1 MGRDRA
7 ARIKDVARIAGVS
20 TATVSRTLSNPDIV
34 SKETRR
40 SVMAAVE
47 ATGYSANLSARNLR
61 RRQAGGVL
69 ALAPNLANPFF
80 SEILAGMSEALAERR
95 LNLIVAD
102 TQFGGSSQLVQ
113 YADRSRADGLLI
125 LDSRLDPAM
134 FAGAQCPPVVQ
145 VCEEIEGLKS
155 PRVVADN
162 AGGAAAAVA
171 HLVSL
176 GHTRIARLAGPSDN
190 SLTRWR
196 DAGFRDGLHA
206 ASLPPRHDWHLTGDF
221 SMESGRTAAARLLAL
236 PDRPS
241 AIVCDNDE
249 MACGLMS
256 ALIRS
261 GIDIPGDIAVA
272 GFDDIELSRHLTPT
286 LTTVHQPRRRIGRE
300 AVRQLLLAIDGA
312 DVAERTVIPC
322 TLVPRQSTLGRDAL
336 PDQAAS

>member
-1 MGRDRA
+1 MGRERA
-7 ARIKDVARIAGVS
+7 TRIKDVARIAGVS

-34 SKETRR
+34 SEETRR
-40 SVMAAVE
+40 SVLAAVK
-47 ATGYSANLSARNLR
+47 ATRYSANVAARNLR
-61 RRQAGGVL
+61 RQQAGGVL

-102 TQFGGSSQLVQ
+102 TQFGGSSQRQLVE

-134 FAGAQCPPVVQ
+134 FAGAQCPPIVQ
-145 VCEEIEGLKS
+145 VCEEIAGLQS

-162 AGGAAAAVA
+162 AGGAAAAVT
-171 HLVSL
+171 HLVEL
-176 GHTRIARLAGPSDN
+176 GHTRIARLAGPPDN

-196 DAGFRDGLHA
+196 DAGFRGGLEA
-206 ASLPPRHDWHLTGDF
+206 ADLSPRDAWHLTGDF

-236 PDRPS
+236 PERPS

-286 LTTVHQPRRRIGRE
+286 LTTIHQPRRRIGRE

-312 DVAERTVIPC
+312 EVEERTVIPC
-322 TLVPRQSTLGRDAL
+322 TLVPRQSTLGREA
-336 PDQAAS
+336 